1 MGMIVAHPQASR
13 VLKQT
18 DAPHQRLSTTLVCEH
33 FTGLWPRRLW
43 SGTFSLHRTLLLQTM
58 SKKSKKHTEPS
69 QKTPPPEPK
78 DGSQPQSTRDIK
90 PWGVI
95 GIAALA
101 GVLSFLVGLAA
112 ANIYFRLAEIGA
124 SEELGKV
131 FSPDRDITTFSR
143 LCGQYAFCNVLQWI
157 MENHAL
163 SLSEIALIPGF
174 SFIFV
179 FLLAILYMPRT
190 MWSRVFSVKIAV
202 VASSVHGITVCLML
216 ILWSSLFSEQFAQF
230 IDRDVTRWRL
240 FHGELT
246 GWLPMAMAI
255 TLLWNIFL
263 GSLIGGLIGWILE
276 SFRAGQ
282 TSSVAPSQS

>member
-1 MGMIVAHPQASR
+1 MNEIFVR
-13 VLKQT
+13 
-18 DAPHQRLSTTLVCEH
+18 
-33 FTGLWPRRLW
+33 LWPGRRW
-43 SGTFSLHRTLLLQTM
+43 SGTFSLHDTFLTQTM
-58 SKKSKKHTEPS
+58 SKKIKKHTDLSTEAP
-69 QKTPPPEPK
+69 TPESKSGQQPK
-78 DGSQPQSTRDIK
+78 PKRVIK

-112 ANIYFRLAEIGA
+112 ANIYFRLAQIGV

-163 SLSEIALIPGF
+163 SLSEIALIPAF

-190 MWSRVFSVKIAV
+190 MWTREFSAKIAV
-202 VASSVHGITVCLML
+202 IASSVHGIAVCLML
-216 ILWSSLFSEQFAQF
+216 ILWSSVFSEQFAQF
-230 IDRDVTRWRL
+230 IDRNITRWDIYQ
-240 FHGELT
+240 GELT
-246 GWLPMAMAI
+246 GWLPMAMAV
-255 TLLWNIFL
+255 TLLWNVFL
-263 GSLIGGLIGWILE
+263 GALIGGFIGWILE

-282 TSSVAPSQS
+282 VSAAAPSQS